1 MNILNFLGCWGFFR
15 KISFGYTNGTDK
27 FNVEIF
33 AENDVVFQAWFD
45 LEVLMSF
52 LTDVTQLK
60 HTICDFFVEEGDLLL
75 NAAPNAALPFGVVL
89 FLLLEM
95 GHEMGF

>member
-1 MNILNFLGCWGFFR
+1 
-15 KISFGYTNGTDK
+15 
-27 FNVEIF
+27 
-33 AENDVVFQAWFD
+33 
-45 LEVLMSF
+45 MSF